1 MSEQGVEVLDE
12 QRDEARGRTWW
23 VLAVIVLVPLA
34 VIGAAIALA
43 IATSSDDEAST
54 PRTPTRAPQTI
65 TYVIPPGTA
74 ERMQSGQLVDDV
86 IPEYLDLVVGDT
98 IVVENQDETTH
109 QFGPIVVRA
118 GETTDVT
125 FFEPGRYQGACTVGD
140 HDTVTIQV
148 S

>member
-12 QRDEARGRTWW
+12 QVDEARGRSWW
-23 VLAVIVLVPLA
+23 IVAVLVVVPLVVA
-34 VIGAAIALA
+34 GAAIALA
-43 IATSSDDEAST
+43 VATSEDEAST
-54 PRTPTRAPQTI
+54 PRPPSRAPQTI

-74 ERMQSGQLVDDV
+74 DRMQSGQLVSDV

-118 GETTDVT
+118 GESTEVT
-125 FFEPGRYQGACTVGD
+125 FFEAGRYQGACTVGN